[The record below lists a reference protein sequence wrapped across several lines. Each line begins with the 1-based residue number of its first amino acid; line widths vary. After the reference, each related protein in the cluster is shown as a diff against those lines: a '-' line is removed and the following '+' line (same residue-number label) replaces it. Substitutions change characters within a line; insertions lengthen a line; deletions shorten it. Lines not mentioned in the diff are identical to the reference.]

1 MKKSV
6 FILAVATLLSG
17 NLLTSCKS
25 NAEKEGDALE
35 NVQDAN
41 QELEEAQTE
50 TVTDAA
56 TTKANQ
62 AEWDA
67 FKADVNANIAKN
79 EARIAGLKSDLKK
92 QGKAIDASY
101 EKSVAELEEKNEAM
115 KAKLKEY
122 ETTQSDWNEFKREF
136 NSDMSDLG
144 ESLKNLTV
152 NNKN

>member
-67 FKADVNANIAKN
+67 FKADVNANIARN

>member
-1 MKKSV
+1 MKKSI

-17 NLLTSCKS
+17 NVLTSCKS
-25 NAEKEGDALE
+25 NAEKENDALE

-41 QELEEAQTE
+41 QSLEDAQTE

-56 TTKANQ
+56 NTKANE
-62 AEWDA
+62 AEWQA
-67 FKADVNANIAKN
+67 FKAEVDADIAKN

-92 QGKAIDASY
+92 QGKAMDASY
-101 EKSVAELEEKNEAM
+101 EKRVDELEAKNEAL
-115 KAKLKEY
+115 KTKLKEY
-122 ETTQSDWNEFKREF
+122 EVTQTDWNEFKREF

-144 ESLKNLTV
+144 DAFKNLTV

>member
-1 MKKSV
+1 MKKSI
-6 FILAVATLLSG
+6 FILAVATMLSG

-41 QELEEAQTE
+41 QELEDAQTE

-56 TTKANQ
+56 NTRANE
-62 AEWDA
+62 AEWQA
-67 FKADVNANIAKN
+67 FKAEVDADIAKN
-79 EARIAGLKSDLKK
+79 EARITGLKSDLKK
-92 QGKAIDASY
+92 QGKAMGTSY
-101 EKSVAELEEKNEAM
+101 EKSVDELEAKNEAL

-122 ETTQSDWNEFKREF
+122 EVTQTDWNEFKREF

-144 ESLKNLTV
+144 KAFNNLTV

>member
-1 MKKSV
+1 MKKSI

-41 QELEEAQTE
+41 QDLENAQTE
-50 TVTDAA
+50 TVVDAA

-62 AEWDA
+62 AEWEA

-92 QGKAIDASY
+92 QGKAMDASY
-101 EKSVAELEEKNEAM
+101 EKSVDELEAKNEAM

-122 ETTQSDWNEFKREF
+122 EVTQTDWNEFKREF

-144 ESLKNLTV
+144 DAFNNLTV

>member
-1 MKKSV
+1 MKKSI
-6 FILAVATLLSG
+6 FILAAATLLTG
-17 NLLTSCKS
+17 TVLTSCKS
-25 NAEKEGDALE
+25 NAEKENDALE

-41 QELEEAQTE
+41 QDLENAQTE

-56 TTKANQ
+56 NTKANE
-62 AEWDA
+62 AEWQA
-67 FKADVNANIAKN
+67 FKAEVNANIAKK

-92 QGKAIDASY
+92 QGKALDASY
-101 EKSVAELEEKNEAM
+101 EKSVAELEAKNEAM
-115 KAKLKEY
+115 KAKLNDY
-122 ETTQSDWNEFKREF
+122 ETTQTDWNEFKREF

>member
-1 MKKSV
+1 MKKSI
-6 FILAVATLLSG
+6 FILAVATLLTG

-25 NAEKEGDALE
+25 NAEKESDALE

-101 EKSVAELEEKNEAM
+101 EKSVADLEAKNEAM

>member
-1 MKKSV
+1 MKKSI
-6 FILAVATLLSG
+6 FILAAATLLTG
-17 NLLTSCKS
+17 TVLTSCKS
-25 NAEKEGDALE
+25 NAEKENDALE

-41 QELEEAQTE
+41 QDLENAQTE

-56 TTKANQ
+56 NTKANE
-62 AEWDA
+62 AEWQA
-67 FKADVNANIAKN
+67 FKAEVDADIAKN

-101 EKSVAELEEKNEAM
+101 EKSVAGLEAKNEAM

-122 ETTQSDWNEFKREF
+122 EVTQTDWNEFKREF

-144 ESLKNLTV
+144 DAFKNLTV

>member
-1 MKKSV
+1 MKKSI
-6 FILAVATLLSG
+6 FILAAATLLTG
-17 NLLTSCKS
+17 TVLTSCKS
-25 NAEKEGDALE
+25 NAEKENDALE

-41 QELEEAQTE
+41 QELNEAQTE

-56 TTKANQ
+56 NTKANE
-62 AEWDA
+62 AEWQA
-67 FKADVNANIAKN
+67 FKAKVDADIAKN

-92 QGKAIDASY
+92 QGKALDASY
-101 EKSVAELEEKNEAM
+101 KKSVAELEAKNEAM

-122 ETTQSDWNEFKREF
+122 EVTQTDWNEFKREF

-144 ESLKNLTV
+144 DAFKNLTV